1 MSANVRDAMS
11 QPGKPEPGPQNSGE
25 GAAWNIVSYLLSGLI
40 FWGGAGWLL
49 DHWLGTKIFVLVG
62 LVLGAGASLY
72 LIWLRYGK
80 QK

>member
-1 MSANVRDAMS
+1 MKSASLRRAMS
-11 QPGKPEPGPQNSGE
+11 QKGNSETGPKNAGE

-49 DHWLGTKIFVLVG
+49 DRWLGTKIFLLVG
-62 LVLGAGASLY
+62 LVLGAAASLY

-80 QK
+80 Q